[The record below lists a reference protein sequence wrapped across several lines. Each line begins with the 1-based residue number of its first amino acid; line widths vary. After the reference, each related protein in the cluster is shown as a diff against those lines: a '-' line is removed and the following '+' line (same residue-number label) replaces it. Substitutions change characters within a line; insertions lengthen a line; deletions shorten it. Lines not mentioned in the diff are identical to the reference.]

1 MPQARSTL
9 ICFCFILGVRLPLC
23 LAQSEAL
30 AEDPPFQ
37 NVYYYLD
44 ATTGKPIEL
53 ERQPSSTDMKSPGL
67 GLGGLKAVV
76 RIPGATSSIRFPQ
89 GQRVEFVFAVQP
101 NVDPRTLV
109 QFYRLESK
117 KDHREMVSAKG
128 KPLTVGLT
136 DRLTRDI
143 LPHKLVKY
151 GPSSYKLIPGG
162 DLAPGEYVFS
172 TPNTSA
178 SFCFGIDGVKNGVRK

>member
-1 MPQARSTL
+1 MSLARSAK
-9 ICFCFILGVRLPLC
+9 IRACFLLGAGSLVC
-23 LAQSEAL
+23 LAQSEPL
-30 AEDPPFQ
+30 ITDPPFQ

-76 RIPGATSSIRFPQ
+76 RIPGATSPIRFPQ

-151 GPSSYKLIPGG
+151 GPSSYKLIPEGA
-162 DLAPGEYVFS
+162 LAPGEYVFS

-178 SFCFGIDGVKNGVRK
+178 SFCFGIDGVRK